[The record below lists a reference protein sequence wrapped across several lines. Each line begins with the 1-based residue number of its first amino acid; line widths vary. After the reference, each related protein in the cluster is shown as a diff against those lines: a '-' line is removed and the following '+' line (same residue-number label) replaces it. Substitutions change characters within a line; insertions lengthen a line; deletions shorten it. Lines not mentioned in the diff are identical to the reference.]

1 MFLGGDMLKTLLE
14 VGVVAGTLLFGGCIS
29 TIQYEPYPN
38 DVIRIHT
45 VPHDY
50 AGYYAYAPRPI
61 PRRSLYYYDRVW
73 YDEPSTLVIRSK
85 VDRVR
90 VPNSRLTT
98 HFHSAPPKRKNV
110 DKDIREMYRKRNE
123 QLLNKRRTPDES
135 SRIKRDSKRTKSI
148 SRRDQQRR
156 GSRPKQRPSSGNDSG
171 KDSNRVRVHDGD
183 SRKARRS
190 DNPRQR

>member
-1 MFLGGDMLKTLLE
+1 MLKSLFE
-14 VGVVAGTLLFGGCIS
+14 VSVVAGTILFGGCGVS
-29 TIQYEPYPN
+29 TIQYEPYPD

-61 PRRSLYYYDRVW
+61 PRRLYYYDRLW
-73 YDEPSTLVIRSK
+73 YDEPFTVVIRSN
-85 VDRVR
+85 VDRQR

-98 HFHSAPPKRKNV
+98 HFRTAPKRRTV
-110 DKDIREMYRKRNE
+110 DKELKEMYRKRNE